1 MERKKLSTCSWLVNG
16 VGSVMIRVVVLE
28 VKDEEEEEEENI
40 NLLCYS
46 C

>member
-1 MERKKLSTCSWLVNG
+1 LVNG